1 MQPKRQKSIQVTNH
15 SSVPIHAAGK
25 LSVGTFFWPFSA
37 AASICRLHS
46 LLLRARWNIPNRT
59 KVEWTQVVLVYI
71 TMHSGQTNHVVDTP
85 PTRQMLLVSCRKLPR
100 TRKKSAIGEISPKES
115 TTLFKSKTKDATK
128 YGPRVVLELSVKIGQ
143 RCLCGGHLHWLM
155 RC

>member
-15 SSVPIHAAGK
+15 SSVPIHEAGK
-25 LSVGTFFWPFSA
+25 LSVGTFFWPFSV
-37 AASICRLHS
+37 SQYLS
-46 LLLRARWNIPNRT
+46 TTLFTTRT

-115 TTLFKSKTKDATK
+115 TTLFKSKSNNATK
-128 YGPRVVLELSVKIGQ
+128 YGPRVVLKLSVKIGQ
-143 RCLCGGHLHWLM
+143 RCLCGSHLHWLM